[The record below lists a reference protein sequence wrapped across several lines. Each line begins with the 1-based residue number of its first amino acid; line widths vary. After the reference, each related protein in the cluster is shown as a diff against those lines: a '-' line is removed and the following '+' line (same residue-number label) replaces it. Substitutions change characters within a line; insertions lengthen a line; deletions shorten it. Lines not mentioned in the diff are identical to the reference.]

1 MTRKTI
7 TTIIITSRISDSP
20 SPAKAVNCDW
30 SVLCSVVLC
39 SVVLCSV
46 VLCSV
51 VLCSVVLCSV
61 VLCSVALC
69 SVVSQLIQMSL
80 L

>member
-1 MTRKTI
+1 MTI

-20 SPAKAVNCDW
+20 SPAMAINCDW
-30 SVLCSVVLC
+30 S
-39 SVVLCSV
+39 
-46 VLCSV
+46 
-51 VLCSVVLCSV
+51 

-80 L
+80 LCSSSVVSV